1 LVNKDFPKLGA
12 NAMQVV
18 EFVSKMQSRV
28 CRSTYAAELYSALDV
43 SGLLFNVFLAMCE
56 VLEGTC
62 SAEALAKRYEAGNF
76 TLEAY
81 LVIDA
86 AAVYDHI
93 SHREG
98 RTPHDATMITH
109 GLKLRELS

>member
-1 LVNKDFPKLGA
+1 
-12 NAMQVV
+12 MQVV

-86 AAVYDHI
+86 AAVYYL
-93 SHREG
+93 G